1 MGVTSPAV
9 QRSTSILNAQIADL
23 GPVNAGAQSIV
34 WNGCAFCGG
43 DVMEATM
50 LELQPATAGAPQI
63 ITGAFT
69 ATGKTIKQ

>member
-1 MGVTSPAV
+1 
-9 QRSTSILNAQIADL
+9 
-23 GPVNAGAQSIV
+23 
-34 WNGCAFCGG
+34 
-43 DVMEATM
+43 MEATM